1 MAYGTIAPWQAGAMD
16 RDAFFSQYSAVMYPP
31 SAAPGVA
38 AAFDNLNKAEVA
50 IQKTLGQASIHE
62 MWSDPFSASSLKRSA
77 DHREDLRQTRLL
89 AEGAQ
94 THLYQALKAGADRAT
109 LASALVAARMLDF
122 AGYKFLNALEVAERW
137 RNFGPYNSGR
147 YWNEFESDVV
157 YVDHGRLADMMD
169 AASELHDAF
178 RDAWLLEYTPYR
190 MRTALGR
197 WDAEYLYWL
206 RLQNRF
212 RHSTAGLKEGDN
224 LPSLESIIGAAY
236 PIVDKRP

>member
-1 MAYGTIAPWQAGAMD
+1 
-16 RDAFFSQYSAVMYPP
+16 
-31 SAAPGVA
+31 
-38 AAFDNLNKAEVA
+38 
-50 IQKTLGQASIHE
+50 
-62 MWSDPFSASSLKRSA
+62 
-77 DHREDLRQTRLL
+77 
-89 AEGAQ
+89 
-94 THLYQALKAGADRAT
+94 
-109 LASALVAARMLDF
+109 
-122 AGYKFLNALEVAERW
+122 
-137 RNFGPYNSGR
+137 
-147 YWNEFESDVV
+147 
-157 YVDHGRLADMMD
+157 MMD